1 MTVRELWDR
10 GIDFLNLCA
19 FYYTVQLVRCVMIS
33 FIVFAVVVVLRKT
46 LLKDRVFLKG
56 ALWALFVPVLFTGRM
71 KFFDET
77 GIGWILSVWWKILT
91 IKHVWICWIYLDIV
105 LLYAVLLFCKRR
117 NLKKQIAGMERR
129 ELEGTSVF
137 VTDIPVTPSTV
148 GVFRPKIVMPEI
160 ILKKYDREEIQT
172 ILLHE
177 KTHIRLGH
185 LLFYLFWDVMR
196 VLLWLNPLLTFGT
209 GYFREDMEEI
219 CDWVTIQRSEG
230 KAYTYGQML
239 LKSMRILQIESEA
252 FNMYAAFAG
261 DKEYRDIRQRM
272 KRISGFKPYKQASAV
287 GTLLIVILCVI
298 GTIVSIKALS
308 YDKNIE
314 NGNVLIYGFD
324 NGDITFIDY
333 SDELRQIVSYDDSY
347 IYVDSEAFDSI
358 LQKNDAKGDIFI
370 VFGGYLKLPGIGGYG
385 YSCQYEN
392 TGDAKI
398 VQIPYYNYQNDRLF
412 QLFKMI

>member
-1 MTVRELWDR
+1 MTIQELWDR
-10 GIDFLNLCA
+10 GINFLNLCA
-19 FYYTVQLVRCVMIS
+19 FYYTVQLVRCVVLS
-33 FIVFAVVVVLRKT
+33 FIVFAVVVILRKT

-56 ALWALFVPVLFTGRM
+56 ALWTLFVPVLFAGRM

-77 GIGWILSVWWKILT
+77 TIGWILSAWWKMITLN
-91 IKHVWICWIYLDIV
+91 HVWICWIYLDIV
-105 LLYAVLLFCKRR
+105 VLYAFLLFYKRR

-129 ELEGTSVF
+129 ELEGTFVF
-137 VTDIPVTPSTV
+137 VTDIPVTPSTI

-160 ILKKYDREEIQT
+160 ILKEYDRQEIQT

-185 LLFYLFWDVMR
+185 LLFYLFWDVLR

-239 LKSMRILQIESEA
+239 LKSMRVLQTESKN
-252 FNMYAAFAG
+252 FNLYAAFSE
-261 DKEYRDIRQRM
+261 DKEYRDIRQRIE
-272 KRISGFKPYKQASAV
+272 RIAGFKPYKQVSAV
-287 GTLLIVILCVI
+287 GTLFVVIFCVAGAI
-298 GTIVSIKALS
+298 ISIKALS
-308 YDKNIE
+308 YDRNIE
-314 NGNVLIYGFD
+314 NESVLIYGFD

-333 SDELRQIVSYDDSY
+333 SDELRQIVSYDGNY
-347 IYVDSEAFDSI
+347 IYVDSEAFDNI
-358 LQKNDAKGDIFI
+358 LRKNDAKGDIFI

-398 VQIPYYNYQNDRLF
+398 VQIPYYNYKNDRLF